1 MTELPKEKAEEVYT
15 LIEVANATGK
25 IKKGVNEV
33 TKVVERGHAKFV
45 AVAADANPAEIVMH
59 IPTLG
64 KEKNI
69 LVVKVPSKEELGAAA
84 GLQVSTVAVAV
95 VEPGDGKDTLA
106 KLTTELKE

>member
-25 IKKGVNEV
+25 IKKGINEV
-33 TKVVERGHAKFV
+33 AKAVERGHAKIV
-45 AVAADANPAEIVMH
+45 AIAADANPAEIVMH

-64 KEKNI
+64 KEKGI
-69 LVVKVPSKEELGAAA
+69 PVLKVPSKEELGAAA

-95 VEPGDGKDTLA
+95 VEAGDGKATLEQ
-106 KLTTELKE
+106 LTTEFKA